1 MHRALPT
8 TRPSSRATLKI
19 ISTLLIVVV
28 MTTGCADMKGWLTGK
43 QTATANESVVLG
55 APEADIY
62 IQEMYKLAIGDP
74 ATQAEI
80 YADAESAATL
90 TPGPSTR
97 LRYALVLATPG
108 HSGNNPQQ
116 AQSMFRELLAQT
128 ELMTPS
134 EIALATINLKSVEKQ
149 IVLGAETKRL
159 RSENTRAATTEEQ
172 AIAQHI
178 ATMESEN
185 RQLRRSL
192 EEAEQK
198 LEAIT
203 SIERSIREQADNAGL
218 QN

>member
-1 MHRALPT
+1 
-8 TRPSSRATLKI
+8 
-19 ISTLLIVVV
+19 
-28 MTTGCADMKGWLTGK
+28 
-43 QTATANESVVLG
+43 
-55 APEADIY
+55 
-62 IQEMYKLAIGDP
+62 MYKLASGDP

-80 YADAESAATL
+80 YTDAESAATL

-134 EIALATINLKSVEKQ
+134 ETALATIHLKSVEKQ

-203 SIERSIREQADNAGL
+203 SIERSIREQSDNDGL
-218 QN
+218 KN

>member
-1 MHRALPT
+1 
-8 TRPSSRATLKI
+8 
-19 ISTLLIVVV
+19 
-28 MTTGCADMKGWLTGK
+28 
-43 QTATANESVVLG
+43 
-55 APEADIY
+55 
-62 IQEMYKLAIGDP
+62 
-74 ATQAEI
+74 
-80 YADAESAATL
+80 
-90 TPGPSTR
+90 
-97 LRYALVLATPG
+97 
-108 HSGNNPQQ
+108 
-116 AQSMFRELLAQT
+116 MFRELLAQT

-134 EIALATINLKSVEKQ
+134 EIALATIKLKSVEKQ
-149 IVLGAETKRL
+149 IVLGAETKRP

-203 SIERSIREQADNAGL
+203 SIERSIREQADTGRL